1 MQDATGDAGSIPG
14 SGRGPAGRHGNPLQ
28 YSSLENPMV
37 LGAWWATVHRVAK
50 RHNWSVWAHTHT
62 HIHTHTHTHKAR
74 MNPGFPIP
82 SLLIFPLQRM
92 DFPASCSFF
101 FFFLSLTPFEFCPNS
116 WTPVYQNSASTPSLW
131 GCLKLLPLLLLMWKP
146 ETLFH
151 LRMEMSIHKEEISL
165 ALFQFIAQIQALAP
179 WPM

>member
-1 MQDATGDAGSIPG
+1 MRDATGDAGSIPG
-14 SGRGPAGRHGNPLQ
+14 SRRGSAGGHGNPLQ
-28 YSSLENPMV
+28 YSCLENPMV

-50 RHNWSVWAHTHT
+50 SQTQLKRLSTHT
-62 HIHTHTHTHKAR
+62 QTRKAR

-82 SLLIFPLQRM
+82 SLLIFPLQHV
-92 DFPASCSFF
+92 DFPASYSFFPFFF

-116 WTPVYQNSASTPSLW
+116 WAPVYQNSASTPSLW

-151 LRMEMSIHKEEISL
+151 LRMEMSIDKDELSL

>member
-14 SGRGPAGRHGNPLQ
+14 SGRGPAGGHGNPLQ
-28 YSSLENPMV
+28 YSSLENPMI

-62 HIHTHTHTHKAR
+62 HTHAR
-74 MNPGFPIP
+74 PEWTQV
-82 SLLIFPLQRM
+82 SR
-92 DFPASCSFF
+92 FPAYWSFLSSAWTFLPATVSFF
-101 FFFLSLTPFEFCPNS
+101 FFFSVPHSFEFCPNS
-116 WTPVYQNSASTPSLW
+116 WAPVYQNSASTPSLW

-151 LRMEMSIHKEEISL
+151 LRMEMSIDKEEISL